1 MLTADQPGHSPHRST
16 GAEAL
21 GHRSGAIAHDFN
33 HLLMVIASGCERLR
47 ASGDLPAHHLAEV
60 EQIAVATEYA
70 ASLAAEVLTADRPA
84 MPPPAPLDLGAAV
97 LRLRGVLQR
106 TLGDQVT
113 LSVRVA
119 PQPTPAHLNQGDIAQ
134 ILVNLAVNARDA
146 MPQGGAFSL
155 VTSIMTVDAATAA
168 RRQIEPGTYVA
179 LEVSDTGTGMAPDV
193 QARAFERFFTTKAAG
208 QGTGQGL
215 STVLW
220 AVRRRGGSIDVLSEP
235 GNGTHF
241 LILLPLADARA
252 MGSGPTADPAT
263 RRGRG
268 ERVLVVENDAF
279 VRDCI
284 VFLLGTMGYDAKD
297 APSAHEALRMARE
310 LPSPFDLLI
319 TDLDMPD
326 LDGRALAAQ
335 FAALSART
343 RVLFISGDAQGLAA
357 SGERTGAGQPVATL
371 QKPFTSHALRQ
382 QVQAIL
388 DAQGAGDS

>member
-1 MLTADQPGHSPHRST
+1 MLTADELGHSPLRST
-16 GAEAL
+16 SAEAL

-70 ASLAAEVLTADRPA
+70 ASLAAEVLTGDRPA
-84 MPPPAPLDLGAAV
+84 TPPPAPLDLGAAV

-106 TLGDQVT
+106 TLGDRVT
-113 LSVRVA
+113 LDVRVA
-119 PQPTPAHLNQGDIAQ
+119 PQPTHVHLNQGDLAQ

-146 MPQGGAFSL
+146 MPQGGTFTLA
-155 VTSIMTVDAATAA
+155 TTVMNVDTATAA
-168 RRQIEPGTYVA
+168 HHQIEPGTYVA
-179 LEVSDTGTGMAPDV
+179 LDVSDTGTGMAPDV

-220 AVRRRGGSIDVLSEP
+220 AVRRRGGSIDVRSEP

-241 LILLPLADARA
+241 LILLPLADAQA
-252 MGSGPTADPAT
+252 LESCPTTELTT
-263 RRGRG
+263 RSGRG

-279 VRDCI
+279 VRECI
-284 VFLLGTMGYDAKD
+284 VFLLRTMGYDAQE
-297 APSAHEALRMARE
+297 APSAHDALRLARD
-310 LPSPFDLLI
+310 LSSPFDLLI

-326 LDGRALAAQ
+326 LGGRALAAQ
-335 FAALSART
+335 FAVLSSQT
-343 RVLFISGDAQGLAA
+343 RVLFISGDPGDLAA
-357 SGERTGAGQPVATL
+357 GGAL

-382 QVQAIL
+382 KVQAIL
-388 DAQGAGDS
+388 DRPGAGDP